1 MDRFVTKSKRPGA
14 SPTKKQEDEEEGGLA
29 WPSPPKL
36 VGKKR
41 KSNELAARED
51 ENEQN
56 ASVQDER
63 EVKKPKKAVVGM
75 RRPAGKH
82 QTSEVTLEK
91 HDNYNQ
97 KLTAILAELGQI
109 EKSKGQMHRARAY
122 EKAVRALRN
131 HPTAITSGTE
141 AQKLDGIGKK
151 IGLKIDEILA
161 TGKLKK
167 LDTLN
172 EDPKTKALNLFQQI
186 SGFGPV
192 AAKKLIDDGVT
203 TLEDLE
209 KLKHTFTHH
218 QRIGLKHFHEFNE
231 RIPRAE
237 MEQLEKI
244 IKETLSEVDE
254 ELIGT
259 TCGSYR
265 RGAES
270 SGDIDVL
277 LTHPKYTVATK
288 KKPEAQYLSRVV
300 EALKR
305 KGLITDDI
313 SQGSS
318 KYMGVCKLPDD
329 EDEAK
334 EKKEMKKQDSEGEE
348 EEEEVEVEAKKKKR
362 LHRRIDLRVIPYENY
377 YCGLLYFTG
386 SDFFNQQM
394 RKIALDR
401 GFTLNEY
408 DVCPVGSTGVKG
420 DPIEVHS
427 EEDIF
432 ELLGMTYK
440 SPEQRNL

>member
-1 MDRFVTKSKRPGA
+1 
-14 SPTKKQEDEEEGGLA
+14 
-29 WPSPPKL
+29 
-36 VGKKR
+36 
-41 KSNELAARED
+41 
-51 ENEQN
+51 
-56 ASVQDER
+56 
-63 EVKKPKKAVVGM
+63 M

-172 EDPKTKALNLFQQI
+172 EDPKTKALNLFQQ
-186 SGFGPV
+186 
-192 AAKKLIDDGVT
+192 
-203 TLEDLE
+203 
-209 KLKHTFTHH
+209 LKHTFTHH

-334 EKKEMKKQDSEGEE
+334 EKKEKKKQDSEGEE